1 MADPSNGTT
10 TTKPQL
16 SDTELKTLAYFAI
29 GVSSEGSIGPKNV
42 AYHLSFAGT
51 TANGKMTP
59 VGNSGFTIGTL
70 QTDFGAHPEVAAD
83 LVSAYQTW
91 AAKQTPSLTLSES
104 EKAQTTT
111 DLQRDGKAIKADNNR
126 ALDETVRG
134 NLDKFLASDDGVSF
148 VHAHDRTQVER
159 LMRPGDGNKDPG
171 GALHQLQQTDLY
183 KNASLDDQAKFAT
196 VVMKLENQAGKGQYP
211 KILNGIKDG
220 SLTSVDEVVS
230 KVDAMLPNK
239 VKDGKDIPD
248 YIETGVHHAL
258 AGTEVF
264 NKLRA
269 AQPGNP
275 LHDAFNAVAADP
287 LRSPIDLKNDTA
299 HPDARHQYNA
309 IKTLFLQNGQ
319 AQRLIVALDQDTSF
333 GYNVKNKSGNASA
346 QSSSLFGADNE
357 FAVFDGNGHGT
368 AFVGGKWSA
377 VERGDV
383 KRVGNADQSVDLKV
397 SKNGTTDT
405 LLHVPTPAQLRERR
419 DAQETPVPAS
429 PAPQRSAPANPN
441 DPDHQNHTL
450 LNQIRDGVGKIDKD
464 IGKPYDEAS
473 ERLSRAA
480 LAACRDNRGL
490 SAHNDFPLASNTLD
504 RADEVTLS
512 SKGYLVVVQ
521 GDPRDPAHKR
531 AAVNVEQALN
541 TPVEQSD
548 QKLQAANLAIG
559 KELQQAR
566 QAELE
571 RGMDVPSR
579 GGPAMA

>member
-299 HPDARHQYNA
+299 HPDARHQYDA

-333 GYNVKNKSGNASA
+333 GYNVKNKSGKVSA

-368 AFVGGKWSA
+368 ALVGGKWSA
-377 VERGDV
+377 VERGDA

-429 PAPQRSAPANPN
+429 PAPQHSAPANPN
-441 DPDHQNHTL
+441 APDHQNHTL

-490 SAHNDFPLASNTLD
+490 SAHNDFPLASNALD

-571 RGMDVPSR
+571 RGMDVPNR

>member
-51 TANGKMTP
+51 TANGKMTL

-70 QTDFGAHPEVAAD
+70 QTDFGAHPEVSAD

-134 NLDKFLASDDGVSF
+134 NLDKLLASDDGVSF

-159 LMRPGDGNKDPG
+159 LIRPGDGNKDPG

-211 KILNGIKDG
+211 KIINGIKDG

-299 HPDARHQYNA
+299 HPDARHQYDA

-319 AQRLIVALDQDTSF
+319 AQKLIVALDQDTSF
-333 GYNVKNKSGNASA
+333 GYNVKNKSGKVSA

-419 DAQETPVPAS
+419 DAQETPVPAR
-429 PAPQRSAPANPN
+429 PATQRSAPANPN

-490 SAHNDFPLASNTLD
+490 SAHNDFPLASNALD

-541 TPVEQSD
+541 TPAEQSD

-571 RGMDVPSR
+571 RGMDVPNR

>member
-211 KILNGIKDG
+211 KIINGIKDG

-299 HPDARHQYNA
+299 HPDARHQYDA

-333 GYNVKNKSGNASA
+333 GYNVKNKSGKVSA

-429 PAPQRSAPANPN
+429 PAPQRLAPANPN

-473 ERLSRAA
+473 EQLSRAA

-490 SAHNDFPLASNTLD
+490 SAHNDFPLASNALD
-504 RADEVTLS
+504 RAGRPAQRPGNPCCSTS
-512 SKGYLVVVQ
+512 PR
-521 GDPRDPAHKR
+521 PRDPAHKR

-571 RGMDVPSR
+571 RGMDVPNR

>member
-1 MADPSNGTT
+1 M
-10 TTKPQL
+10 
-16 SDTELKTLAYFAI
+16 
-29 GVSSEGSIGPKNV
+29 
-42 AYHLSFAGT
+42 
-51 TANGKMTP
+51 
-59 VGNSGFTIGTL
+59 
-70 QTDFGAHPEVAAD
+70 
-83 LVSAYQTW
+83 SAYQTW

-275 LHDAFNAVAADP
+275 LHNAFNAVAADP
-287 LRSPIDLKNDTA
+287 LRSPIDFKNDTA
-299 HPDARHQYNA
+299 HPMRVTSTTRSRPCFC
-309 IKTLFLQNGQ
+309 KT
-319 AQRLIVALDQDTSF
+319 D
-333 GYNVKNKSGNASA
+333 
-346 QSSSLFGADNE
+346 
-357 FAVFDGNGHGT
+357 
-368 AFVGGKWSA
+368 
-377 VERGDV
+377 
-383 KRVGNADQSVDLKV
+383 
-397 SKNGTTDT
+397 
-405 LLHVPTPAQLRERR
+405 RR
-419 DAQETPVPAS
+419 
-429 PAPQRSAPANPN
+429 RS
-441 DPDHQNHTL
+441 
-450 LNQIRDGVGKIDKD
+450 
-464 IGKPYDEAS
+464 
-473 ERLSRAA
+473 
-480 LAACRDNRGL
+480 
-490 SAHNDFPLASNTLD
+490 
-504 RADEVTLS
+504 
-512 SKGYLVVVQ
+512 
-521 GDPRDPAHKR
+521 
-531 AAVNVEQALN
+531 
-541 TPVEQSD
+541 
-548 QKLQAANLAIG
+548 
-559 KELQQAR
+559 
-566 QAELE
+566 
-571 RGMDVPSR
+571 
-579 GGPAMA
+579 

>member
-275 LHDAFNAVAADP
+275 LHNAFNAVAADP
-287 LRSPIDLKNDTA
+287 LRSPIDFKNDTA
-299 HPDARHQYNA
+299 HPDARHQYDA

-319 AQRLIVALDQDTSF
+319 AQKLIVALDQDTSF
-333 GYNVKNKSGNASA
+333 GYNVKNKSGKVSA

-490 SAHNDFPLASNTLD
+490 SAHNDFPLASNALD